1 MSLMNQAIHKAALSS
16 KRAGGS
22 LATQKNRRFDAT
34 GLLRFARQVG
44 ELHPSVHEIP
54 DWVVHLYAQY
64 CVAQGKAPSTLA
76 NIFSSIRVLGA
87 ATGERTAQTPS
98 NAVLGI
104 TRRTRRGRK
113 RALTDTEIG
122 ALLERAARSDEG
134 LMHAI
139 SLALAFGLRR
149 KEALMCAHDLQ
160 MWLEAIVRGDS
171 HVRVMRGTK
180 NGRPRNVRLL
190 EAQREQTRT
199 VVHAALVHATANGMR
214 LINSQPATL
223 ETAMNRFKS
232 LLYRLG
238 MSGEVSF
245 HALRYTYALESAN
258 EMLAAGLSPYDT
270 LVALS
275 ESLGHGP
282 DRTRMILDH
291 YCQPVRDRFV
301 GKMSFPGQYPH
312 SRRTSRGLPR
322 AAARLEAKSLHA
334 ALSGYPVGDV
344 VPAGKEHMHADG
356 QTFPGDPES
365 GGIA

>member
-1 MSLMNQAIHKAALSS
+1 MSVMNQAIHQAALSS

-22 LATQKNRRFDAT
+22 LATQKNRRFDAS

-44 ELHPSVHEIP
+44 ELHPSVQETP

-76 NIFSSIRVLGA
+76 NIFSSIRVLGT
-87 ATGERTAQTPS
+87 ATGERITQTPG

-104 TRRTRRGRK
+104 TRRTRKGRK
-113 RALTDTEIG
+113 RAMTDTEIV
-122 ALLERAARSDEG
+122 ALLKRAARSDEG
-134 LMHAI
+134 LMHTI

-149 KEALMCAHDLQ
+149 KEALMSAPDLQ

-180 NGRPRNVRLL
+180 NGRPRTVRLL
-190 EAQREQTRT
+190 DARREQTRT
-199 VVHAALVHATANGMR
+199 VVHAALVYVTANGMR
-214 LINSQPATL
+214 LISSQPATL
-223 ETAMNRFKS
+223 EAAMNRFKS

-270 LVALS
+270 LVELS

-291 YCQPVRDRFV
+291 YCQPVRDRFA
-301 GKMSFPGQYPH
+301 GKMSFPGQHPH
-312 SRRTSRGLPR
+312 SRRTSGGLPR

-334 ALSGYPVGDV
+334 ALSGYPLGDAM
-344 VPAGKEHMHADG
+344 PAGKEHVHADG
-356 QTFPGDPES
+356 QTFPGHPKS
-365 GGIA
+365 GGVA